1 MKFCIRHPL
10 PDLCLAP
17 ATLTLR
23 VLVGSSG
30 GAGGRGGWMG
40 AGGGM
45 GPRSGEITTA
55 AALLSTH
62 GLQQKQK

>member
-1 MKFCIRHPL
+1 
-10 PDLCLAP
+10 
-17 ATLTLR
+17 
-23 VLVGSSG
+23 
-30 GAGGRGGWMG
+30 MG